1 MTCLLHVLL
10 RCRFCCVQ
18 CSAMDR
24 LFSVHSINA
33 WPGCDRCNHKWA
45 TAQYRQWLFY
55 PFAHTHTHRQR
66 ERERE
71 TQHSGHIPY
80 YNSITHFE
88 LHMCVRCCA
97 VSQCIIWYTQD
108 MNLTFYRKT
117 ITIVRLVVVA
127 DVDHLHRVPLLA
139 SSANALPRHITHI
152 MAYLSLI
159 MYMILMSHT
168 THITP
173 FLHRFWSTLKTTV
186 CERKA
191 MAVSPWCL
199 CLSITRIA
207 GGDGCVGDEHRR

>member
-1 MTCLLHVLL
+1 MCFCAAGFAVYNVQLWTDCPVSIVLML
-10 RCRFCCVQ
+10 
-18 CSAMDR
+18 DR
-24 LFSVHSINA
+24 AVTGVIINE
-33 WPGCDRCNHKWA
+33 PQHNTDNDYSTH
-45 TAQYRQWLFY
+45 L
-55 PFAHTHTHRQR
+55 HTHTHRQR

-173 FLHRFWSTLKTTV
+173 FLHRFWSTLRRQCV
-186 CERKA
+186 RGRPWLFHLGACA
-191 MAVSPWCL
+191 YPSPASL
-199 CLSITRIA
+199 VVMVALEMNT
-207 GGDGCVGDEHRR
+207 GDK